1 MQAEEASTEGTVR
14 GVLAS
19 VLAKL
24 DAQTAAQVD
33 SPSALVIVLAPAI
46 DEGKAA
52 TGALFF

>member
-1 MQAEEASTEGTVR
+1 MR